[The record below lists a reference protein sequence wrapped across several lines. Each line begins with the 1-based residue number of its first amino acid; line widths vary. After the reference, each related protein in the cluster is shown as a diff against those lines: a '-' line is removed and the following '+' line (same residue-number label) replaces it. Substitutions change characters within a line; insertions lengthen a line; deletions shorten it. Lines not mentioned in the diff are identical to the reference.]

1 MIYKKRIGF
10 EIFIAIVIILV
21 LLYIISAISI
31 TSSGIAI
38 NFIFNYSQLF
48 ANYMLI
54 NYLFIGFIIMIISFF
69 VFSNGRELR

>member
-1 MIYKKRIGF
+1 MIYKKRFGF
-10 EIFIAIVIILV
+10 EIFIAIVVILV

-31 TSSGIAI
+31 TSSGITI

-48 ANYMLI
+48 SNSMLI
-54 NYLFIGFIIMIISFF
+54 IYLFAVFIIMIISFF